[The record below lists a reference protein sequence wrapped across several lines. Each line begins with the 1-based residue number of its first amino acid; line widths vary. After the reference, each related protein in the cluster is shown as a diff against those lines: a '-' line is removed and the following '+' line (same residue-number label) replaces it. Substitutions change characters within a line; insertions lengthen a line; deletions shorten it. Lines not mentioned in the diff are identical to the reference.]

1 MGAALDRLPTHET
14 MVDNIIRLWGESDT
28 YAHESGTSWYDVAL
42 GHAQDMATEYNV
54 DLWQAV
60 AIIASL
66 SPQTE
71 WTRNLDE
78 ARELL
83 SRWTMGLE
91 ITPRNIGTTQDR
103 LNRCFLALAND
114 TSDIARVKGTRK
126 VASFFRAILGDPDA
140 VTVDRHA
147 YRVALGDPTL
157 DAPGK
162 ITDAV
167 YRAIAAAYREAATH
181 IGEEPRVLQAIT
193 WTHVVETRLG
203 LAEATRQTVQE
214 PL

>member
-1 MGAALDRLPTHET
+1 MGAALDRLPDHET
-14 MVDNIIRLWGESDT
+14 MVNNIIKIWGESDT
-28 YAHESGTSWYDVAL
+28 YAHKSGAAWYDVAL
-42 GHAQDMATEYNV
+42 GHAEDMALEYGIEV
-54 DLWQAV
+54 WQAV
-60 AIIASL
+60 AIIAVL

-83 SRWTMGLE
+83 SRWTMELE
-91 ITPRNIGTTQDR
+91 ITPRNIGTTEDR
-103 LNRCFLALAND
+103 LKRALLALEND

-157 DAPGK
+157 NAPAGL
-162 ITDAV
+162 TDAV
-167 YRAIAAAYREAATH
+167 YRAIAAAYRDAATE
-181 IGEEPRVLQAIT
+181 IGQEPRVLQAIT

-203 LAEATRQTVQE
+203 LAEAARQTVQE